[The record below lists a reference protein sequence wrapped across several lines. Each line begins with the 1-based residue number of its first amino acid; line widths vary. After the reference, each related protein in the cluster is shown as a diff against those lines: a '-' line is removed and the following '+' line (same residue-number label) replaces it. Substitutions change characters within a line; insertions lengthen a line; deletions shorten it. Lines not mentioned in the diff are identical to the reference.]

1 MIAEAKTVLKTFS
14 SKLENVTEEI
24 RQLNDALEYIKSH
37 KDEIM
42 KGLYKHFENFELEA
56 LNRACEY
63 LSSEDVK
70 FRFTSWTEEEVA
82 QEGSELGGDKTK
94 HRKGIPKPFTGN
106 ITVLVR
112 RGHVAA
118 NS

>member
-1 MIAEAKTVLKTFS
+1 MIAETKTFLKTYS

-24 RQLNDALEYIKSH
+24 KNLNDALEYIKNH

-82 QEGSELGGDKTK
+82 QEGSDWEETK
-94 HRKGIPKPFTGN
+94 RN
-106 ITVLVR
+106 IESAFQSRLQETLQ
-112 RGHVAA
+112 
-118 NS
+118 